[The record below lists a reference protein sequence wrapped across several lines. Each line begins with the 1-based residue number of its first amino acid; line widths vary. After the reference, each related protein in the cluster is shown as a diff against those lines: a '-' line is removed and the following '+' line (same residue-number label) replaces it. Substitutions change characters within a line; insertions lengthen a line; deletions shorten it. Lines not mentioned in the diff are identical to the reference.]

1 MSSMTDHKLQG
12 GYVSGTL
19 IALIV
24 VSVLLVG
31 SLAFG
36 MWAFVS
42 RQDYKNNSDKKAAA
56 AADQRQAEVE
66 ATMTAK
72 FIEEEKKPY
81 TSHKSPDQYGSIE
94 VVYPKTWSVYV
105 EEGSSGGTPVNNY
118 FHPRAVPDTGKPA
131 NSFALRIQVVDDSYD
146 RVVKTF
152 ESDVR
157 SGKVSASPYS
167 LPKVSSVI
175 GTRFDGQVERDKQGS
190 MVILPL
196 RNMTIKVWTES
207 PNYLEDFNNII
218 LPNLTFA
225 P

>member
-1 MSSMTDHKLQG
+1 MCHFACTSGEDR
-12 GYVSGTL
+12 YVKNFATPLYS
-19 IALIV
+19 
-24 VSVLLVG
+24 
-31 SLAFG
+31 AFG
-36 MWAFVS
+36 LPERTHSVAPPMIEFCG
-42 RQDYKNNSDKKAAA
+42 SDL
-56 AADQRQAEVE
+56 
-66 ATMTAK
+66 M
-72 FIEEEKKPY
+72 
-81 TSHKSPDQYGSIE
+81 SGQYGSIE

-118 FHPRAVPDTGKPA
+118 FHPRAVPDTGKPE